1 MFEAGF
7 TKPQKSTSA
16 ERDVVGTMWKMASEQ
31 RTERISKI
39 PCDGNIY
46 EEMKCVRLRQVR
58 LLQRESLMGLAE
70 VRFVRNG

>member
-1 MFEAGF
+1 MFETIIIRSQESA
-7 TKPQKSTSA
+7 SA
-16 ERDVVGTMWKMASEQ
+16 ERDVALEMWKMASEQ

-46 EEMKCVRLRQVR
+46 EEMKYVRLRQVR
-58 LLQRESLMGLAE
+58 LLQRESLMGLAK